1 MRNILGMH
9 VQGED
14 FYDRVAELEQLW
26 KLLDHD
32 NVLLL
37 APRRVGKTSVLF
49 RLREQ
54 APNRSR
60 SAVYVSSA
68 GLLTELE
75 FVDTLFRAVN
85 TLDTGRRLVSAL
97 AEGPVGRFFGR
108 LDGAGASGFHLHLRA
123 AEPPDWREVG
133 NAFADVANASDDGWI
148 LLVDELPILVM
159 ALLRQDTTTER
170 ARTFLE
176 WFRALRERA
185 PRLRWVL
192 AGSVGLDAIVA
203 RIRLSSTVQDLA
215 PFTLG
220 PLHEQDA
227 EGLVETLAASHGI
240 SIERDVIEY
249 LLQRLGWLIPYHIQ
263 LAFSEIHAAHR
274 NGAPPVTRDHVDKAL
289 ALLLSPGKRIYF
301 EPWRQRLREE
311 LGPPEDTQA
320 MALLDAA
327 AQDPNGATAQTL
339 RGILARHVTHKSAR
353 DEVLSH
359 LLRVLQNDG
368 YLVEDRGRFRFRS
381 PLVRAFWRSRSTP

>member
-14 FYDRVAELEQLW
+14 FYDRVAELEHLW
-26 KLLDHD
+26 TLLDHD

-54 APNRSR
+54 APIRDR

-97 AEGPVGRFFGR
+97 ANGPV
-108 LDGAGASGFHLHLRA
+108 
-123 AEPPDWREVG
+123 
-133 NAFADVANASDDGWI
+133 AFVDVANASDDGWI

-203 RIRLSSTVQDLA
+203 RIHLTSTVQDLA